1 MVQPSVQQKMTILE
15 DDLRN
20 KNEPKNEDNLK
31 FLDDLKS
38 DSKPK
43 VLWPIFYICD
53 TNINKKP
60 EFLTLWPI
68 LWSQLALRKCQTFL
82 EIQQNIYF
90 VYNFLIL
97 LLFKLFSQNSM

>member
-1 MVQPSVQQKMTILE
+1 MVQPSVQQKLTILE

-43 VLWPIFYICD
+43 VL
-53 TNINKKP
+53 
-60 EFLTLWPI
+60 
-68 LWSQLALRKCQTFL
+68 
-82 EIQQNIYF
+82 
-90 VYNFLIL
+90 
-97 LLFKLFSQNSM
+97 